1 MTGTVMKANK
11 KSKRKKAVKSALF
24 QAFAMLLGLL
34 IVAPII
40 YAIFISVMP
49 ADQILSRPPTI
60 IPKTVILDNY
70 KKAIEATSLGRY
82 MLNSLILAG
91 VSSLVRII
99 TASMAAFA
107 FSFFRF
113 RGKGLLFALTMGT
126 IMIPGDVVLVT
137 NYQTVS
143 KLGLVN
149 TYLGMMVVFMVS
161 ALNIFI
167 MRQNFLSFSKEV
179 KEASEVD
186 GCSNFRFFTTIL
198 LPLNKPVLTT
208 VFISA
213 FIGTWNT
220 YLWPMLVTN
229 ADSMRTVQVGV
240 TMLNF
245 PEGTVYGPI
254 MAASVLVLLP
264 VAILFI
270 IFRRQIVGGL
280 MGGAVKG

>member
-1 MTGTVMKANK
+1 MKKYKN
-11 KSKRKKAVKSALF
+11 VFF
-24 QAFAMLLGLL
+24 QIAAILVGLL
-34 IVAPII
+34 IIFPII
-40 YAIFISVMP
+40 YAVFISLMP
-49 ADQILSRPPTI
+49 ADQILSKPPTL
-60 IPKTVILDNY
+60 IPKKIIWDNY
-70 KKAIEATSLGRY
+70 QKAIESTRLGRY
-82 MLNSLILAG
+82 MVNSLILAG
-91 VSSLVRII
+91 VSSVVRII
-99 TASMAAFA
+99 TASMAAFS
-107 FSFFRF
+107 FSFFQF
-113 RGKGLLFALTMGT
+113 RGKSFLFALTMGT

-186 GCSNFRFFTTIL
+186 GCSNFRFFATIL

-229 ADSMRTVQVGV
+229 DDAMRTVQVGV

-245 PEGTVYGPI
+245 PDGTVYGPI

-264 VAILFI
+264 VAVMFI

>member
-1 MTGTVMKANK
+1 MKYLNTNK
-11 KSKRKKAVKSALF
+11 KKKTIKNIIFQIFAVCV
-24 QAFAMLLGLL
+24 GLL
-34 IVAPII
+34 IISPII
-40 YAIFISVMP
+40 YAVLISFMP
-49 ADQILSRPPTI
+49 SDQILSNPPRL
-60 IPKTVILDNY
+60 IPRNVTLEHY
-70 KKAIEATSLGRY
+70 KVAVTATTLGRY

-91 VSSLVRII
+91 VSSVIRII
-99 TASMAAFA
+99 TASMAAYA
-107 FSFFRF
+107 FSFYEF
-113 RGKGLLFALTMGT
+113 RGKSFLFALTMGT
-126 IMIPGDVVLVT
+126 VMIPGDVVLVT

-143 KLGLVN
+143 KLGLIN

-161 ALNIFI
+161 AMNIFI
-167 MRQNFLSFSKEV
+167 MRQNFLTFSKEI

-186 GCSNFRFFTTIL
+186 GCSNFRFFATIL

-229 ADSMRTVQVGV
+229 KNELRTVQVGV

-264 VAILFI
+264 IAIIFI
-270 IFRRQIVGGL
+270 IFRKQIVGGL

>member
-1 MTGTVMKANK
+1 MNYLNTNK
-11 KSKRKKAVKSALF
+11 KKKTIKNIIFQIFAVCV
-24 QAFAMLLGLL
+24 GLL
-34 IVAPII
+34 IISPII
-40 YAIFISVMP
+40 YAVLISFMP
-49 ADQILSRPPTI
+49 SDQILSNPPRL
-60 IPKTVILDNY
+60 IPRSVTLEHY
-70 KKAIEATSLGRY
+70 KVAVTATTLGRY

-91 VSSLVRII
+91 VSSVIRII
-99 TASMAAFA
+99 TASMAAYA
-107 FSFFRF
+107 FSFYEF
-113 RGKGLLFALTMGT
+113 RGKSFLFALTMGT
-126 IMIPGDVVLVT
+126 VMIPGDVVLVT

-143 KLGLVN
+143 KLGLIN

-161 ALNIFI
+161 AMNIFI
-167 MRQNFLSFSKEV
+167 MRQNFLTFSKEI

-186 GCSNFRFFTTIL
+186 GCSNFRFFATIL

-229 ADSMRTVQVGV
+229 KNELRTVQVGV

-264 VAILFI
+264 IAVIFI
-270 IFRRQIVGGL
+270 IFRKQIVGGL

>member
-1 MTGTVMKANK
+1 MKTFDPVRA
-11 KSKRKKAVKSALF
+11 KRIKQAKNIAFQVFAV
-24 QAFAMLLGLL
+24 LLGLV
-34 IVAPII
+34 IISPII
-40 YAIFISVMP
+40 YALFISVMP
-49 ADQILSRPPTI
+49 SNQILSNPPKL
-60 IPKTVILDNY
+60 IPRKITFEHYKTALQM
-70 KKAIEATSLGRY
+70 TTLGRY

-91 VSSLVRII
+91 VSSVIRVI

-107 FSFFRF
+107 FSFFEF
-113 RGKGLLFALTMGT
+113 RGKGLLFTLTMGT

-143 KLGLVN
+143 KLGMVN
-149 TYLGMMVVFMVS
+149 TYTGMMIVFMVS

-167 MRQNFLSFSKEV
+167 MRQNFLTFSKEV

-186 GCSNFRFFTTIL
+186 GCSNFRFFATIL
-198 LPLNKPVLTT
+198 LPLQKPVLTT

-229 ADSMRTVQVGV
+229 KDELRTVQVGV

-245 PEGTVYGPI
+245 PDGTVYGPI
-254 MAASVLVLLP
+254 MAASLLVLLP
-264 VAILFI
+264 IAVVFVV
-270 IFRRQIVGGL
+270 FRKQIVGGL

>member
-1 MTGTVMKANK
+1 MNYLNTNK
-11 KSKRKKAVKSALF
+11 KKKTIKNIIFQIFAVCV
-24 QAFAMLLGLL
+24 GLL
-34 IVAPII
+34 IISPII
-40 YAIFISVMP
+40 YAVLISFMP
-49 ADQILSRPPTI
+49 SDQILSNPPRL
-60 IPKTVILDNY
+60 IPRSVTLEHY
-70 KKAIEATSLGRY
+70 KVAVTATMLGRY

-91 VSSLVRII
+91 VSSVIRII
-99 TASMAAFA
+99 TASMAAYA
-107 FSFFRF
+107 FSFYEF
-113 RGKGLLFALTMGT
+113 RGKSFLFALTMGT
-126 IMIPGDVVLVT
+126 VMIPGDVVLVT

-143 KLGLVN
+143 KLGLIN

-161 ALNIFI
+161 AMNIFI
-167 MRQNFLSFSKEV
+167 MRQNFLTFSKEI

-186 GCSNFRFFTTIL
+186 GCSNFRFFATIL

-229 ADSMRTVQVGV
+229 KNELRTVQVGV

-264 VAILFI
+264 IAVIFI
-270 IFRRQIVGGL
+270 IFRKQIVGGL

>member
-1 MTGTVMKANK
+1 MKTFDPVRA
-11 KSKRKKAVKSALF
+11 KRIKQAKNIAFQVFAV
-24 QAFAMLLGLL
+24 LLGLV
-34 IVAPII
+34 IISPII
-40 YAIFISVMP
+40 YALFISVMP
-49 ADQILSRPPTI
+49 SNQILSNPPKL
-60 IPKTVILDNY
+60 IPRKITFEHYKTALQM
-70 KKAIEATSLGRY
+70 TTLGRY

-91 VSSLVRII
+91 VSSVIRVI

-107 FSFFRF
+107 FSFFEF
-113 RGKGLLFALTMGT
+113 RGKGLLFTLTMGT

-149 TYLGMMVVFMVS
+149 TYMGMMIVFMVS

-167 MRQNFLSFSKEV
+167 MRQNFLTFSKEV

-186 GCSNFRFFTTIL
+186 GCSNFRFFATIL
-198 LPLNKPVLTT
+198 LPLQKPVLTT

-229 ADSMRTVQVGV
+229 KDELRTVQVGV

-245 PEGTVYGPI
+245 PDGTVYGPI
-254 MAASVLVLLP
+254 MAASLLVLLP
-264 VAILFI
+264 IAVVFVV
-270 IFRRQIVGGL
+270 FRKQIVGGL

>member
-1 MTGTVMKANK
+1 MKTFDPVRA
-11 KSKRKKAVKSALF
+11 KRIKQAKNIAFQVFAV
-24 QAFAMLLGLL
+24 LLGLV
-34 IVAPII
+34 IISPII
-40 YAIFISVMP
+40 YALFISVMP
-49 ADQILSRPPTI
+49 SNQILSNPPKL
-60 IPKTVILDNY
+60 IPRKITFEHYRTALQM
-70 KKAIEATSLGRY
+70 TTLGRY

-91 VSSLVRII
+91 VSSVIRVI

-107 FSFFRF
+107 FSFFEF
-113 RGKGLLFALTMGT
+113 RGKGLLFTLTMGT

-149 TYLGMMVVFMVS
+149 TYMGMMIVFMVS

-167 MRQNFLSFSKEV
+167 MRQNFLTFSKEV

-186 GCSNFRFFTTIL
+186 GCSNFRFFATIL
-198 LPLNKPVLTT
+198 LPLQKPVLTT

-229 ADSMRTVQVGV
+229 KDELRTVQVGV

-245 PEGTVYGPI
+245 PDGTVYGPI
-254 MAASVLVLLP
+254 MAASLLVLLP
-264 VAILFI
+264 IAIVFVV
-270 IFRRQIVGGL
+270 FRKQIVGGL

>member
-1 MTGTVMKANK
+1 MNYLNTNK
-11 KSKRKKAVKSALF
+11 KKKTIKNIIFQIFAVCV
-24 QAFAMLLGLL
+24 GLL
-34 IVAPII
+34 IISPII
-40 YAIFISVMP
+40 YAVLISFMP
-49 ADQILSRPPTI
+49 SDQILSNPPRL
-60 IPKTVILDNY
+60 IPRSVTLEHY
-70 KKAIEATSLGRY
+70 KVAVTATTLGRY
-82 MLNSLILAG
+82 MLNSLVLAG
-91 VSSLVRII
+91 VSSVIRII
-99 TASMAAFA
+99 TASMAAYA
-107 FSFFRF
+107 FSFHEF
-113 RGKGLLFALTMGT
+113 RGKSFLFALTMGT
-126 IMIPGDVVLVT
+126 VMIPGDVVLVT

-143 KLGLVN
+143 KLGLIN

-161 ALNIFI
+161 AMNIFI
-167 MRQNFLSFSKEV
+167 MRQNFLTFSKEI

-186 GCSNFRFFTTIL
+186 GCSNFRFFATIL

-229 ADSMRTVQVGV
+229 KNELRTVQVGV

-264 VAILFI
+264 IAVIFI
-270 IFRRQIVGGL
+270 IFRKQIVGGL

>member
-1 MTGTVMKANK
+1 MKTFDPVRA
-11 KSKRKKAVKSALF
+11 KRIKQAKNIAFQVFAV
-24 QAFAMLLGLL
+24 LLGFV
-34 IVAPII
+34 IISPII
-40 YAIFISVMP
+40 YALFISVMP
-49 ADQILSRPPTI
+49 SNQILSNPPKL
-60 IPKTVILDNY
+60 IPRKITFEHYKTALQM
-70 KKAIEATSLGRY
+70 TTLGRY

-91 VSSLVRII
+91 VSSVIRVI

-107 FSFFRF
+107 FSFFEF
-113 RGKGLLFALTMGT
+113 RGKGLLFTLTMGT

-149 TYLGMMVVFMVS
+149 TYMGMMIVFMVS

-167 MRQNFLSFSKEV
+167 MRQNFLTFSKEV

-186 GCSNFRFFTTIL
+186 GCSNFRFFATIL
-198 LPLNKPVLTT
+198 LPLQKPVLTT

-229 ADSMRTVQVGV
+229 KDELRTVQVGV

-245 PEGTVYGPI
+245 PDGTVYGPI
-254 MAASVLVLLP
+254 MAASLLVLLP
-264 VAILFI
+264 IAVVFVV
-270 IFRRQIVGGL
+270 FRKQIVGGL

>member
-1 MTGTVMKANK
+1 MNTFDPVRA
-11 KSKRKKAVKSALF
+11 KRIKQAKNIAFQVFAV
-24 QAFAMLLGLL
+24 LLGLV
-34 IVAPII
+34 IISPII
-40 YAIFISVMP
+40 YALFISVMP
-49 ADQILSRPPTI
+49 SNQILSNPPKL
-60 IPKTVILDNY
+60 IPRKITFEHYKTALQM
-70 KKAIEATSLGRY
+70 TTLGRY

-91 VSSLVRII
+91 VSSVIRVI

-107 FSFFRF
+107 FSFFEF
-113 RGKGLLFALTMGT
+113 RGKGLLFTLTMGT

-149 TYLGMMVVFMVS
+149 TYTGMMIVFMVS

-167 MRQNFLSFSKEV
+167 MRQNFLTFSKEV

-186 GCSNFRFFTTIL
+186 GCSNFRFFATIL
-198 LPLNKPVLTT
+198 LPLQKPVLTT

-229 ADSMRTVQVGV
+229 KDELRTVQVGV

-245 PEGTVYGPI
+245 PDGTVYGPI
-254 MAASVLVLLP
+254 MAASLLVLLP
-264 VAILFI
+264 IAVVFVV
-270 IFRRQIVGGL
+270 FRKQIVGGL